1 MIAAIRIIITCLMLL
16 CNDTLLFSQKV
27 FEDYANIESFQCS
40 FVEHKMIKSLNESFI
55 SEGTIKYTQTEII
68 FEYTKPEHI
77 VIRKNADDII
87 TVSKNDKSI
96 KTNMFHKQTISF
108 VENILKGNIANLTDN
123 YQIVTT
129 DDADQNI
136 VGLTA
141 KKKSRVETVE
151 LYFDK
156 SDSNVINK
164 IIVRET
170 KGNVTTITVSDLKI
184 IM

>member
-1 MIAAIRIIITCLMLL
+1 MIITCLMLL
-16 CNDTLLFSQKV
+16 CNFTLLSQNV
-27 FEDYANIESFQCS
+27 FENYANIESFQCN
-40 FVEHKMIKSLNESFI
+40 FVEDKMMKSLNESFI
-55 SEGTIKYTQTEII
+55 SEGTIKYTRAEII

-156 SDSNVINK
+156 SDSNVIKK

-170 KGNVTTITVSDLKI
+170 KGNVVTITVSDLKI